1 MAADLKM
8 DVVPQVIEEGINLAE
23 SNYLIP
29 GVQRGEGKL
38 HRLCFT
44 VKSYSQLLI
53 TIRSLQLPDIPVFID
68 GATSHAQNSHKREQ
82 LGKS

>member
-1 MAADLKM
+1 MAADLKQ

-23 SNYLIP
+23 GNYLNP

-38 HRLCFT
+38 HRLFFT

-53 TIRSLQLPDIPVFID
+53 TIHTLQLPDIPVFID
-68 GATSHAQNSHKREQ
+68 GATTHAQNGHKREHFGQ
-82 LGKS
+82 S